1 MQLQKE
7 PGSLVALARSG
18 ATARVLNLARRRVS
32 AHRRAAP
39 GRSLF
44 DNRTL
49 DRSIFVKHRLR
60 PNEQLWYARGRSVTT
75 KVLIPIDPVRLE
87 VGAFSFLVG
96 QKGWEHACLDTGGS
110 ALTSS
115 DRDRIVLRALDELP
129 TLDPFLVREHLRR
142 AGVQADDSYF
152 EISAADVARMYGFV
166 ERDIMPLVSLCFG
179 QEAEPGDPRTRRLC
193 SKILEADMDASM
205 EPLRETLRMD
215 EAQFLQ
221 SLFCWKG
228 FLYYKWVLADTVRAA
243 REVAAEIRDVKVKG
257 RATSDELTYI
267 YRARSRLHDGVRGA
281 CDRVASILQGY
292 DDAFRALTCDADP
305 VAFRAFLL
313 DAPRRFFEVGERL
326 GAVQHVNSYWRYRS
340 PGAER
345 LEATDLCDLL
355 QDFEQGLGLTAEQ
368 ERSWR

>member
-7 PGSLVALARSG
+7 PGSLVALARHA
-18 ATARVLNLARRRVS
+18 ATARVLNLARRR
-32 AHRRAAP
+32 AGTDRRGAP

-60 PNEQLWYARGRSVTT
+60 ANEQLWYARGRAVAT
-75 KVLIPIDPVRLE
+75 KVLIPVDPGRLE
-87 VGAFSFLVG
+87 TGAFSFLVG

-115 DRDRIVLRALDELP
+115 DRDRAILRAFDELP
-129 TLDPFLVREHLRR
+129 TLDPFLVREHLKRG
-142 AGVQADDSYF
+142 GVQADDSYF

-166 ERDIMPLVSLCFG
+166 EQDIVPLVSLCFG
-179 QEAEPGDPRTRRLC
+179 REAEPGDPRTRRLC
-193 SKILEADMDASM
+193 RKILEADMDSSM

-215 EAQFLQ
+215 EPQFLQ

-228 FLYYKWVLADTVRAA
+228 FLYYKWVLTDTVRAA
-243 REVAAEIRDVKVKG
+243 REVAAEIREVRVKG
-257 RATSDELTYI
+257 RPTPDELTYI
-267 YRARSRLHDGVRGA
+267 YKARSRLHDGVREA
-281 CDRVASILQGY
+281 CDRVAAILDGY
-292 DDAFRALTCDADP
+292 DQAFRALTQDADP

-326 GAVQHVNSYWRYRS
+326 GAVQHITSYWRYRA
-340 PGAER
+340 PGAGR
-345 LEATDLCDLL
+345 LEPADLCDLL
-355 QDFEQGLGLTAEQ
+355 QDFEQGLGSNAEQ